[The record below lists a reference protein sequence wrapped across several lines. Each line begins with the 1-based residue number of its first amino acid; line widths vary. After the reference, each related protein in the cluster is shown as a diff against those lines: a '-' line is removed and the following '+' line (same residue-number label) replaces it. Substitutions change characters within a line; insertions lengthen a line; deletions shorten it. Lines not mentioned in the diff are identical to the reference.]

1 MLVGD
6 KLCLLHVNC
15 CYPLKEKKEAQE
27 KLNNLPKVT
36 QLSSVKTGI
45 YISGIVTLKPALY
58 VLSHILMRG
67 ELKSEEI
74 THGYLTANREGDILS
89 IWFLVIKALP
99 NSCDTGNKILPPQS
113 TRPKVR

>member
-1 MLVGD
+1 
-6 KLCLLHVNC
+6 
-15 CYPLKEKKEAQE
+15 
-27 KLNNLPKVT
+27 
-36 QLSSVKTGI
+36 
-45 YISGIVTLKPALY
+45 
-58 VLSHILMRG
+58 MRG

-99 NSCDTGNKILPPQS
+99 NSCDKGNKILPPQS